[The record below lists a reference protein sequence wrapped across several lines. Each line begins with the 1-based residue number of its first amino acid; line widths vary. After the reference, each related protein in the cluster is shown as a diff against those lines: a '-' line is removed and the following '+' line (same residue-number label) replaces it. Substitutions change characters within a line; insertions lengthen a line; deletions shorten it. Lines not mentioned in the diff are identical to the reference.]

1 MKILNKFKKWLRRLF
16 NILCKKEM
24 LTLPGQLAFFWL
36 LAIVPTISLIAYGA
50 SMFNISTTFIS
61 DYITKTF
68 GYNITNLIMPIIEE
82 IKITPSLI
90 VTLFITFYIASG
102 SSSSIIVTS
111 NSLYHFEDTSFIKRK
126 IKSMVMTFI
135 LVSMVV
141 FLLLVPTFGNKVVLI
156 LGQLNASNNI
166 IRTVDFIFSLT
177 RGPLAWLLVFFLIKI
192 IYTMA
197 PDGFVPS
204 KYNNKGTLFTT
215 FGINIVTL
223 VYSYYVNNIAH
234 YDILYGSLSHI
245 VILMMWLYLI
255 AYIIVIGIAINTE
268 EYENIKKD

>member
-1 MKILNKFKKWLRRLF
+1 MKILNKFNKWLKRLF

-24 LTLPGQLAFFWL
+24 QTLPGQLAFFWL

-61 DYITKTF
+61 DYITKTL

-90 VTLFITFYIASG
+90 ITLFITFYIASG

-156 LGQLNASNNI
+156 LQQLNASNNI
-166 IRTVDFIFSLT
+166 IRTIEFIFNLT

-197 PDGFVPS
+197 PDGFVSS

>member
-1 MKILNKFKKWLRRLF
+1 MKILNKFNKWLKRLF

-24 LTLPGQLAFFWL
+24 QTLPGQLAFFWL

-61 DYITKTF
+61 DYITKTL

-90 VTLFITFYIASG
+90 ITLFITFYIASG

-156 LGQLNASNNI
+156 LQQLNASNNI

-197 PDGFVPS
+197 PDGFVSS

>member
-1 MKILNKFKKWLRRLF
+1 MKILNKFNKWLRRLF

-61 DYITKTF
+61 DYITKTL

-215 FGINIVTL
+215 FGINFVTL

>member
-1 MKILNKFKKWLRRLF
+1 MKILNKFNKWLRRLF

-61 DYITKTF
+61 DYITKTL

-156 LGQLNASNNI
+156 LEQLNASNNI
-166 IRTVDFIFSLT
+166 IRTIEFIFNLT

-215 FGINIVTL
+215 FRTNIVTL

>member
-1 MKILNKFKKWLRRLF
+1 MKILNKFNKWLKRLF

-24 LTLPGQLAFFWL
+24 QTLPGQLAFFWL

-61 DYITKTF
+61 DYITKTL

-90 VTLFITFYIASG
+90 ITLFITFYIASG

-177 RGPLAWLLVFFLIKI
+177 RGPLAWLLIFFLIKI

>member
-1 MKILNKFKKWLRRLF
+1 MKILNKFNKWLKRLF

-24 LTLPGQLAFFWL
+24 QTLPGQLAFFWL

-61 DYITKTF
+61 DYITKTL